1 MSQKLIVVVMDS
13 KKYSINN
20 TCDNSTVVSEQV
32 GIYGNS
38 AKTLMSSDD
47 NQDWRRLAVSKDH
60 LRKAARE
67 CESKIAVPGETV
79 CNYFHKIAYGN

>member
-1 MSQKLIVVVMDS
+1 MDS
-13 KKYSINN
+13 KKYSINDAS
-20 TCDNSTVVSEQV
+20 DNSTVVSEAV
-32 GIYGNS
+32 CIYGS
-38 AKTLMSSDD
+38 AAQTLISSDD

-67 CESKIAVPGETV
+67 CESKIAVPGEMV